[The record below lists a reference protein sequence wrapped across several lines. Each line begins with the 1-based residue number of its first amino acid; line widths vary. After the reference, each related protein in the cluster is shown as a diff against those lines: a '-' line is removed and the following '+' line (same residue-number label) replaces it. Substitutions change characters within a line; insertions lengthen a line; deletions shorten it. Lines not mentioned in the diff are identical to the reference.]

1 MGFFQVGGFD
11 WGLQFNWHMI
21 PDRDAKKRKNK
32 SSPVRSPTMAGGL
45 FAIDKAFFEKLGTYD
60 PDFDIW
66 VQCAFPSI
74 IHNCV
79 LL

>member
-1 MGFFQVGGFD
+1 MILFSSQVGGFD
-11 WGLQFNWHMI
+11 WGLQFNWHVI
-21 PDRDAKKRKNK
+21 PERDAKKRKNR

-45 FAIDKAFFEKLGTYD
+45 FAIDKEYFEKLGTYD

-66 VQCAFPSI
+66 VNNFCIS
-74 IHNCV
+74 